1 MDWRGIGV
9 FRFAEPEADSINDL
23 SVQRI
28 LAPARTIVRHRGF
41 VIVLV
46 CSLVLGLAYS
56 FVSPFM
62 SMFGTLEVKMS
73 PMRFGL
79 FMVSTS
85 LSAIVV
91 STVLARWSDTHFSRR
106 SLLISGGICGAL
118 AYIGYAVIRDPLWLT
133 FVGCTALAVST
144 ITFSQLFAHAR
155 ELLGRSDVSSA
166 EAPLYINF
174 FRLFFALAWTV
185 GPAAASWVMVLFSYR
200 GMFLTAAG
208 IFALFVLVVVRWVP
222 ATRPPASRAGAI
234 HTPLLT
240 TLTRPDVLAYFAGF
254 VLINACGTISL
265 MNLPLLVLHTLG
277 GTPRHVGIIYS
288 VGPLFELPLM
298 LYFGVLASAGD
309 QTRIIRMGTM
319 IAVVYYVLLLFVRE
333 PWHVY
338 PLQVLSAAMVAVNSG
353 IAITFFQNYLPGQPG
368 TATNLFVTSARLGST
383 AGYLLFGWLAATLGY
398 RTVFAFCAG
407 LSFCT
412 LLLFLHQHRQSR
424 QRLSVV
430 LPAPGTS

>member
-1 MDWRGIGV
+1 MLI
-9 FRFAEPEADSINDL
+9 
-23 SVQRI
+23 
-28 LAPARTIVRHRGF
+28 
-41 VIVLV
+41 
-46 CSLVLGLAYS
+46 CSLLLGLAYS

-73 PMRFGL
+73 PVRFSV
-79 FMVSTS
+79 FMLSTS

-106 SLLISGGICGAL
+106 SLLISGGVSGAL
-118 AYIGYAVIRDPLWLT
+118 AYIGYSFIRDPLWLT
-133 FVGCTALAVST
+133 LVGCTLLAVST

-155 ELLGRSDVSSA
+155 ELLGRSGVPAA

-200 GMFLTAAG
+200 GMFLTAAAT
-208 IFALFVLVVVRWVP
+208 FAVFVVVVVLWVP
-222 ATRPPASRAGAI
+222 TNQPQDARAGAAR
-234 HTPLLT
+234 TPLRT
-240 TLTRPDVLAYFAGF
+240 TLTRPDVLAYFTGF
-254 VLINACGTISL
+254 VLINTCGTISM

-309 QTRIIRMGTM
+309 QTRIIRLGTM
-319 IAVVYYVLLLFVRE
+319 IAVLYYVLLLFVRE
-333 PWHVY
+333 PWQVY
-338 PLQVLSAAMVAVNSG
+338 PLQILSAAMVAVNSG
-353 IAITFFQNYLPGQPG
+353 IAITFFQNYLPEQPG

-383 AGYLLFGWLAATLGY
+383 AGYLLFGWLVAALGY
-398 RTVFAFCAG
+398 RAVFVFCAG
-407 LSFCT
+407 LSFTT

-424 QRLSVV
+424 IRLAAAV
-430 LPAPGTS
+430 AA